1 MVSVTVVTWNSEKYL
16 RDCFAALATQDYR
29 DLEVTIV
36 DNASEDGTRAI
47 LKDADPAWHVIY
59 NDKNVGFAAGQN
71 QAIRAS
77 RGNFVLCLNP
87 DVMLSPNFIT
97 QLMSAAGES
106 CFDAGVFCGKLLR
119 WDPTGE
125 PRQAAR
131 QSAVPK
137 SADAAPKEG
146 SYQGTTSVVPKAS
159 PNEEGFSPCTDH
171 PQGLKP
177 IASSDDTALKRH
189 GFQPCHEVSPK
200 TRPLGPEGELPQG
213 LKPGSLASF
222 NGAPEGV
229 PLQDTPQGL
238 PLQTR
243 AFEKVSPVSADPRT
257 TNIIDSTGIY
267 FTPNM
272 RHLDRGAE
280 EIDRGQYDRPQ
291 YVFGATGAAAFYRR
305 SFIDDVSVE
314 GEFFDED
321 FFAFREDGDL
331 SWRAQLMGWKCL
343 YLPTA
348 VAWHVRRVTPER
360 RKDLPLVINWHSAKN
375 RFLMRGKNA
384 SGWLCWRLFFPVLS
398 RDAMTFGYAVLRDRR
413 LLSAVTYW
421 WKVRDSVRRK
431 RRIIQSRRRVSD
443 RELVW
448 WFSNTPRAQDA
459 PEPPPHSAISRQQSA
474 RQP

>member
-16 RDCFAALATQDYR
+16 RDCFAALAAQDYR
-29 DLEVTIV
+29 DVEVIIV

-47 LKDADPAWHVIY
+47 LKGADPAWRVIY

-97 QLMSAAGES
+97 QLMAAAGES

-119 WDPTGE
+119 WDPASELSQTG
-125 PRQAAR
+125 R
-131 QSAVPK
+131 QSLVPE
-137 SADAAPKEG
+137 SADAAPEEG
-146 SYQGTTSVVPKAS
+146 SYQGTTLVVPTESQKDQ
-159 PNEEGFSPCTDH
+159 GFSPCTNQA
-171 PQGLKP
+171 QGLKP
-177 IASSDDTALKRH
+177 ISSGDDTAR
-189 GFQPCHEVSPK
+189 
-200 TRPLGPEGELPQG
+200 
-213 LKPGSLASF
+213 LKPC
-222 NGAPEGV
+222 P
-229 PLQDTPQGL
+229 DTNL
-238 PLQTR
+238 LKT
-243 AFEKVSPVSADPRT
+243 AVSSDRSEIKLEADPHK

-280 EIDRGQYDRPQ
+280 EIDRGQYDRLQ

-360 RKDLPLVINWHSAKN
+360 RKDLPLIINWHSAKN

-384 SGWLCWRLFFPVLS
+384 SGWLCWRLFFPVFS
-398 RDAMTFGYAVLRDRR
+398 RDLMTFGYAALRDRR

-421 WKVRDSVRRK
+421 WRERESVRRK
-431 RRIIQSRRRVSD
+431 RHIIQSHRRVSD

-459 PEPPPHSAISRQQSA
+459 PEPPPHSALSGGQ
-474 RQP
+474 

>member
-1 MVSVTVVTWNSEKYL
+1 MVSVTIVTWNSEKYL
-16 RDCFAALATQDYR
+16 RECFAALAAQDYR
-29 DLEVTIV
+29 DLEVIIV
-36 DNASEDGTRAI
+36 DNASEDGTRALLLPI
-47 LKDADPAWHVIY
+47 AGTDGSRRGPRPDSAAGDSLWRVIY

-97 QLMSAAGES
+97 QLMAAAGER

-119 WDPTGE
+119 WDPE
-125 PRQAAR
+125 IR
-131 QSAVPK
+131 
-137 SADAAPKEG
+137 G
-146 SYQGTTSVVPKAS
+146 SYQGTTSVVPVEAQGDQ
-159 PNEEGFSPCTDH
+159 GFSPCTNSA
-171 PQGLKP
+171 QGLKP
-177 IASSDDTALKRH
+177 TSSGGDTARLKSCPDTKPTREMSH
-189 GFQPCHEVSPK
+189 DIAAHE
-200 TRPLGPEGELPQG
+200 TLRREPEG
-213 LKPGSLASF
+213 SLYPSI
-222 NGAPEGV
+222 NGTPEGV
-229 PLQDTPQGL
+229 PLQGTPQGL

-243 AFEKVSPVSADPRT
+243 APQKVSPVDADPRQ

-280 EIDRGQYDRPQ
+280 EIDRGQYDRLQ

-343 YLPTA
+343 YVPTA

-360 RKDLPLVINWHSAKN
+360 RKDLPLIINWHSAKN

-384 SGWLCWRLFFPVLS
+384 SGWLCWRLFFPVFW
-398 RDAMTFGYAVLRDRR
+398 RDLMTFGYAALRDRR
-413 LLSAVTYW
+413 LWSAVTYW
-421 WKVRDSVRRK
+421 WKARESVRRK
-431 RRIIQSRRRVSD
+431 RHIIQSRRRVSD

-459 PEPPPHSAISRQQSA
+459 PEPPPQSALSSQQSA
-474 RQP
+474 KRL

>member
-1 MVSVTVVTWNSEKYL
+1 MVSVTVVTWNSERYL
-16 RDCFAALATQDYR
+16 RDCFAALAAQDYR
-29 DLEVTIV
+29 DLEVIVV
-36 DNASEDGTRAI
+36 DNASEDGTRAL
-47 LKDADPAWHVIY
+47 LKNADPAWRVIY

-87 DVMLSPNFIT
+87 DVMLSPSFIT
-97 QLMSAAGES
+97 QLMAAAGES

-119 WDPTGE
+119 WDP
-125 PRQAAR
+125 A
-131 QSAVPK
+131 
-137 SADAAPKEG
+137 
-146 SYQGTTSVVPKAS
+146 
-159 PNEEGFSPCTDH
+159 
-171 PQGLKP
+171 
-177 IASSDDTALKRH
+177 ALKGH
-189 GFQPCHEVSPK
+189 GFQPCHEMARDS
-200 TRPLGPEGELPQG
+200 PLGAEGKVPQG
-213 LKPGSLASF
+213 LKPASIA
-222 NGAPEGV
+222 NLDGTPEGV
-229 PLQDTPQGL
+229 LLQGIPQGFL
-238 PLQTR
+238 VQTQ
-243 AFEKVSPVSADPRT
+243 APEKMSPVSDDPRK

-280 EIDRGQYDRPQ
+280 EIDCGQYDRLQ

-314 GEFFDED
+314 GEFFDEE
-321 FFAFREDGDL
+321 FFAFREDADL
-331 SWRAQLMGWKCL
+331 SWRAQVLGWKCL

-360 RKDLPLVINWHSAKN
+360 RKDLPLIINWHSAKN

-384 SGWLCWRLFFPVLS
+384 SGWLCWRLFFPVLW
-398 RDAMTFGYAVLRDRR
+398 RDSMTFGYAALRDRR

-421 WKVRDSVRRK
+421 WRERESVRRK
-431 RRIIQSRRRVSD
+431 RRIIQSHRRVSD

-459 PEPPPHSAISRQQSA
+459 PEPPPQSAISSQQSVK
-474 RQP
+474 QP